1 MLSHLLLLSPP
12 ILSAIPFCPLFSFH
26 FILFLP
32 PFFVP
37 LLSLRFFLFS
47 HFLRYSLI
55 PPFLSSNF
63 VSFSVYFQS
72 LHILPFTSFLP
83 LLSFDSISFQT
94 NSFSPLP
101 SYNFLSP
108 SVLLLMPLALY
119 VLCCS
124 PPFFFLYFAFI
135 TFSPFPWV
143 SFPFLLSSPIPF
155 FPLIFAR
162 HPHHSPL
169 IESELL

>member
-32 PFFVP
+32 PLFVP
-37 LLSLRFFLFS
+37 LLSLHFFLFS

-119 VLCCS
+119 VSVVPLLSFSCILHS
-124 PPFFFLYFAFI
+124 LLSLPFLG
-135 TFSPFPWV
+135 
-143 SFPFLLSSPIPF
+143 FPFLSSSHLLSPSF
-155 FPLIFAR
+155 R
-162 HPHHSPL
+162 
-169 IESELL
+169 

>member
-32 PFFVP
+32 PLFVP
-37 LLSLRFFLFS
+37 LLSLHFFPFPFS
-47 HFLRYSLI
+47 SILSH

-119 VLCCS
+119 VSVVPLLSFSCILHS
-124 PPFFFLYFAFI
+124 LLSLPFLG
-135 TFSPFPWV
+135 
-143 SFPFLLSSPIPF
+143 FPFLSSSHLLSPSF
-155 FPLIFAR
+155 R
-162 HPHHSPL
+162 
-169 IESELL
+169 